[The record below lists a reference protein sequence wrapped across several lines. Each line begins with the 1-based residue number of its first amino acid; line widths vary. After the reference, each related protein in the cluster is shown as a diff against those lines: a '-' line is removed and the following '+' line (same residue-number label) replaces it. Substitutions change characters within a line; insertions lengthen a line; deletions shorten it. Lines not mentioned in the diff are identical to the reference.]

1 MNDNILA
8 AKLYKLKDKINDPVL
23 LTIKSAQLLK
33 GADLDN
39 VLEAYQAI
47 LRKEITIVDVTSA
60 LELAQ
65 EQKLQIVK
73 AINDKFNKLQ
83 LVYVFTVDAKMSGLV
98 IKLDDNVVDFSS
110 TFKNL

>member
-8 AKLYKLKDKINDPVL
+8 AKLYKLKDKISDPIL

-47 LRKEITIVDVTSA
+47 IKKELTIVEVTSA
-60 LELAQ
+60 VELVQ
-65 EQKLQIVK
+65 EQKLKIVK
-73 AINDKFNKLQ
+73 AINDKFNTLQ
-83 LVYVFTVDAKMSGLV
+83 LVYVFAVDSQMSGLV
-98 IKLDDNVVDFSS
+98 IKLDDNAVDFSS
-110 TFKNL
+110 TFKNI